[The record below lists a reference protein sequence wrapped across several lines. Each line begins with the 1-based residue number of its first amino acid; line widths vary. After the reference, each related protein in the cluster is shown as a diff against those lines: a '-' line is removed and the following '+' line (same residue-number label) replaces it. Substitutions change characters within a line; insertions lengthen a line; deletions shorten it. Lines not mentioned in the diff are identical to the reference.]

1 MRILPHS
8 IFGSLLFLL
17 MLNLPFDSLLAQ
29 EVVPPIC
36 ITNLGPEEAKVK
48 VSEGPCEEMPGSS

>member
-17 MLNLPFDSLLAQ
+17 MLNLPINSLLAQ
-29 EVVPPIC
+29 VVPPIC
-36 ITNLGPEEAKVK
+36 ITSEGPEEIK

>member
-17 MLNLPFDSLLAQ
+17 MLNLPFNALQAQ
-29 EVVPPIC
+29 VVPPIC
-36 ITNLGPEEAKVK
+36 ITNEGTEEIRVPA
-48 VSEGPCEEMPGSS
+48 GPCEELPGST